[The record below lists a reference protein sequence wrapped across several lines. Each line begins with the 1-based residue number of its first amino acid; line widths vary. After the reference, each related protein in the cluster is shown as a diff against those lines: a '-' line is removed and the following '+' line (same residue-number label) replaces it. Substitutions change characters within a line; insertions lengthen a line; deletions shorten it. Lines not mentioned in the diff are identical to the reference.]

1 MHRNDGQFQNND
13 PLSHLD
19 KEGKHGMAKEA
30 VEWLVFDMVLNQCTR
45 LLYIHAAATS
55 SLCLTYLQE
64 QRTGRKI
71 TWARS
76 CRVVSLS
83 QWGGCG
89 GAVHVMALGGT
100 GGSVEGA
107 GMSDVRLLA
116 AHLLPVYLMHPIVN
130 TLRG

>member
-1 MHRNDGQFQNND
+1 MHRNDGQFQNSD

-64 QRTGRKI
+64 QRTGRKV
-71 TWARS
+71 TLTTELS
-76 CRVVSLS
+76 VCHSGEGVVEQFMS
-83 QWGGCG
+83 W
-89 GAVHVMALGGT
+89 HWEAL
-100 GGSVEGA
+100 EG
-107 GMSDVRLLA
+107 V
-116 AHLLPVYLMHPIVN
+116 
-130 TLRG
+130 